1 MHTTITGQSHQ
12 VQLLVVLL
20 GVGVSSLYLRILHDR
35 AVLAGTVDLNE
46 VLIHDASST
55 DIQVTHL
62 RVTHL
67 SVGQTNV
74 LTRGLKRRVS

>member
-1 MHTTITGQSHQ
+1 MYATITSQTHQ

-20 GVGVSSLYLRILHDR
+20 SIGVSSLHLGILHDR
-35 AVLAGTVDLNE
+35 TILAGAIDLNKI
-46 VLIHDASST
+46 LIHDATST
-55 DIQVTHL
+55 DIEVTHL

-74 LTRGLKRRVS
+74 LT